1 MEEYRMVRRISEWSS
16 VGKRSR
22 GHPRSRWW
30 GEVLMDIRVLDVKT

>member
-1 MEEYRMVRRISEWSS
+1 MEEYRTVRRIFEWSS

-30 GEVLMDIRVLDVKT
+30 DEVLKDIRLLDVKT